1 MNHQLEIISDFCR
14 GSVCCCHFSKP
25 ADGEEKRRTCSVS
38 FMLIYSLLSL
48 TFRLHVLLYL
58 IIPLLPVNT
67 HSHTHSHTALSC
79 FSPHT
84 TSPPQPPHMLFDK
97 WMVSPHQ
104 AHDNVHR
111 WEVETGTRASSKHA
125 HRAKSSTYVAVI
137 QTAMLTDTSRRSG
150 SMAKQEGLFFFEQ
163 QSRRKYL
170 IYWFVS
176 SFVLLMGLQIAR
188 VSARKRQTDG
198 QSYQISPGSFV
209 WYCSD
214 TFSVAVI
221 P

>member
-150 SMAKQEGLFFFEQ
+150 SMAKQEGLFFWAAIKEKI
-163 QSRRKYL
+163 SDLL
-170 IYWFVS
+170 IC
-176 SFVLLMGLQIAR
+176 LLLCAVNGAADCTSI
-188 VSARKRQTDG
+188 SEEETDRWTVK
-198 QSYQISPGSFV
+198 SNITRLFCLILF
-209 WYCSD
+209 WY
-214 TFSVAVI
+214 F
-221 P
+221 

>member
-1 MNHQLEIISDFCR
+1 M
-14 GSVCCCHFSKP
+14 V
-25 ADGEEKRRTCSVS
+25 
-38 FMLIYSLLSL
+38 IYSLLSL

-58 IIPLLPVNT
+58 IIPLLPVST
-67 HSHTHSHTALSC
+67 HTHSLSAALSC

-84 TSPPQPPHMLFDK
+84 PSPPQPPHMLFDK

-111 WEVETGTRASSKHA
+111 WEVETGTRASSKHT

-150 SMAKQEGLFFFEQ
+150 SMAKQEGLFFFFFFEQ
-163 QSRRKYL
+163 QPRRKYL

-176 SFVLLMGLQIAR
+176 SFVLLMGLQIAW
-188 VSARKRQTDG
+188 VSARKIQTDG
-198 QSYQISPGSFV
+198 QSNQISPDSFV